1 MKLKDDILFDLSPK
15 NGSLTR
21 AILTFICVLFIFV
34 IIPYALFLFISGSL
48 PGIGD
53 NLGIDTSDL
62 AEGIWPWVV
71 DMMKYAIPLLLL
83 SIPVGFYRAGSY
95 ARVPFKMLFAL
106 YLGSWLWVA
115 SHGGVFTM
123 TLPVFEIFGG
133 TSTLTIGIDVRYV
146 VYVMIMICFVMMF
159 LALSE
164 LGGNRKDYLE
174 ALEKKKD
181 LMSKRRA
188 RRLSSR

>member
-1 MKLKDDILFDLSPK
+1 MKLIDDILFDMSPK
-15 NGSLTR
+15 NGSL
-21 AILTFICVLFIFV
+21 AGAALSFICVLMVFV
-34 IIPYALFLFISGSL
+34 ITPYILFAFISGSL
-48 PGIGD
+48 PGIGIEF
-53 NLGIDTSDL
+53 GVDTSEVS
-62 AEGIWPWVV
+62 AGIWSWIM

-83 SIPVGFYRAGSY
+83 SIPVGFYHAGSY

-123 TLPVFEIFGG
+123 TFPSVEIFGG
-133 TSTLTIGIDVRYV
+133 SSALTIGIDVRYV

-181 LMSKRRA
+181 SMSKRKA